1 MIYSICLFSV
11 LPVIYATGR
20 ATKIT
25 GKYWRNSTRAF
36 EAITD
41 FLTSEE
47 LGLGLFEF
55 LFHFKRVVEISRII
69 KNITSFIL
77 QFQQ

>member
-11 LPVIYATGR
+11 IPIISATGR

-55 LFHFKRVVEISRII
+55 LCHFKRVLEKSMI
-69 KNITSFIL
+69 
-77 QFQQ
+77 

>member
-1 MIYSICLFSV
+1 MKKCWPCIIPSICLFSV
-11 LPVIYATGR
+11 IPIISATGR
-20 ATKIT
+20 TTKIT

-47 LGLGLFEF
+47 LGLGLFEY
-55 LFHFKRVVEISRII
+55 LYYFKRVL
-69 KNITSFIL
+69 KNSMI
-77 QFQQ
+77 